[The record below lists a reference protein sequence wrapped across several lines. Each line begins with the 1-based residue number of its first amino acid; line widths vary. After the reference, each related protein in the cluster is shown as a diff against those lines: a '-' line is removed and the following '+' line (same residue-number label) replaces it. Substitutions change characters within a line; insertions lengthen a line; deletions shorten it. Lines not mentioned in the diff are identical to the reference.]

1 MDAVNHIGL
10 MMAFVVYDTLLKSD
24 MYYHSWGEVELTDRA
39 TGAKTKQ
46 YHPDDTMKSAA
57 EIAAPIA
64 TELLK
69 HFPGFFIAAATTDV
83 PNPRPSIDAPK
94 MKAVIRVVEYAI
106 KYMKHE
112 MNNKPAI
119 TMRKLL
125 NDFYL
130 YLLWKSIQD
139 IVDNK
144 SGESFEKFRLYYP
157 EAMQFL

>member
-24 MYYHSWGEVELTDRA
+24 LYYHSWKDSEHTNKA
-39 TGAKTKQ
+39 TGVKTKQ

-64 TELLK
+64 AELLK
-69 HFPGFFIAAATTDV
+69 HFPGFFIGAVTAEV
-83 PNPRPSIDAPK
+83 PNPKPSIESPQ
-94 MKAVIRVVEYAI
+94 MEMVIRVVDYAI
-106 KYMKHE
+106 KYMKNE
-112 MNNKPAI
+112 MQKSAT

-125 NDFYL
+125 NDFCL

-139 IVDNK
+139 IVDHK
-144 SGESFEKFRLYYP
+144 PQESFEKFRLYYP
-157 EAMQFL
+157 QEMQFL